1 MTRYKLRQPGTEL
14 KQHLDKASPN
24 ILSMDVIRK
33 AQEIRKLAKSVQ
45 DKMRNAYQVRRR
57 E

>member
-45 DKMRNAYQVRRR
+45 DKMRNAY
-57 E
+57 